1 VRVAV
6 HVDRDTLIRQ
16 HLYARGQSTIQELA
30 GIADASIATIRRDL
44 QRLEEKGVIERTHG
58 GARIAGSVG
67 VEVAFEAREQHC
79 LDAKRAIA
87 ELAYGML
94 RPRSSVFLDAGTTV
108 LQLARHVR
116 LAPMPLA
123 VFTNSLAVAQML
135 LGLPEVQV
143 TMLGGQLRPENLSA
157 VGPIAER
164 SINDLWFDQLFIGA
178 SAIQAR
184 GTPVSIDL
192 ATIDGAEAS
201 RNACMLRRATQTCV
215 LADASKFGLTATYH
229 VAPLAAVTDLVTDQE
244 ISSEWQ
250 AWLSELRLRLSIA
263 DLLPSGADV

>member
-1 VRVAV
+1 M

-30 GIADASIATIRRDL
+30 DIADASIATIRRDL

-67 VEVAFEAREQHC
+67 VEVAFEAREQHR

-94 RPRSSVFLDAGTTV
+94 RPGNTVFLDAGTTV
-108 LQLARHVR
+108 LQLARHLR

-135 LGLPEVQV
+135 LGVPELRV
-143 TMLGGQLRPENLSA
+143 TMLGGLLRPENLSA

-164 SINDLWFDQLFIGA
+164 AINDLWFDQLFIGA
-178 SAIQAR
+178 SAIQA
-184 GTPVSIDL
+184 GIDPVSIDL

-201 RNACMLRRATQTCV
+201 LNACMLRRATQTCV
-215 LADASKFGLTATYH
+215 LADSSKFGLTATYR
-229 VAPLAAVTDLVTDQE
+229 VAPLASVTDLVSDRG
-244 ISSEWQ
+244 ISSQWRG
-250 AWLSELRLRLSIA
+250 WLDKLPLRLSLA
-263 DLLPSGADV
+263 DLQPAAADV